1 MRKTATTKAGR
12 AATRSTR
19 GHSQSRADLSTHI
32 RRSRPGRRPA
42 GLPGVFFVYGTA
54 AALVFGKL
62 FFPSASPLTGTLL
75 ALSTFGVGFVAR
87 PIGGVVFA
95 HFGDKI
101 GRKSMLV
108 LSVLLMGGGTF
119 LVGLLPT
126 AATIGAAA
134 PVVLVL
140 LRFVQGIGLGGEWG
154 AAAVMAVEHAP
165 PGRRGFFG
173 SWPQV
178 GVPAGM
184 LTANLAVLIMSRSM
198 SEQAFLSWGWRIP
211 FLASIVLVVVG
222 ILIRLK
228 VHESPVFEQ
237 ARADGKLE
245 RLPVLAVL
253 RTQPVNVLRAAGL
266 RFAENSTFYIHTTF
280 VLTYGTTL
288 LGMRRD
294 DLLLAVI
301 ISSAV
306 GLVSLPFYGWAC
318 DRYGRRPVVLWGSLV
333 LLAMSWPY
341 FWALDTRSLP
351 IIVLATV
358 VAVNVGNSAVY
369 APQPAYFSELFEPQ
383 VRYSGASIGAQ
394 AASVFAGG
402 LAPVI
407 ATALLDATGGYNLIA
422 LYMSAMV
429 LITVVTALLS
439 PDPYGASLRR
449 AQPAPT

>member
-1 MRKTATTKAGR
+1 MHPAPPALDPVRTRRVALATLIGT
-12 AATRSTR
+12 SIEWY
-19 GHSQSRADLSTHI
+19 D
-32 RRSRPGRRPA
+32 
-42 GLPGVFFVYGTA
+42 FFVYGAA

-62 FFPSASPLTGTLL
+62 FFPTANPLTGTLL

-87 PIGGVVFA
+87 PVGGVVFA
-95 HFGDKI
+95 HFGDRI

-126 AATIGAAA
+126 AETIGVAA
-134 PVVLVL
+134 PILLVV

-165 PGRRGFFG
+165 PHRRGFFG

-184 LTANLAVLIMSRSM
+184 LTANLAMLIMSGSM
-198 SEQAFLSWGWRIP
+198 PEEAFLSWGWRIP
-211 FLASIVLVVVG
+211 FLASIALVVVG
-222 ILIRLK
+222 IVIRLK

-237 ARADGKLE
+237 AKAAGRIE

-253 RTQPVNVLRAAGL
+253 RKQPTNVLRAAGL

-280 VLTYGTTL
+280 VLTYGTTQ
-288 LGMRRD
+288 LGMGRG

-301 ISSAV
+301 VSSAV

-318 DRYGRRPVVLWGSLV
+318 DRFGRRPVVLWGSLV
-333 LLAMSWPY
+333 LLVMSWPY

-351 IIVLATV
+351 IIILATV

-369 APQPAYFSELFEPQ
+369 APQPAYFSELFEPE

-407 ATALLDATGGYNLIA
+407 ATALLNATGGYDLIA

-429 LITVVTALLS
+429 MITIVTALLS

-449 AQPAPT
+449 REKAAT

>member
-1 MRKTATTKAGR
+1 MHPAPPATDPIRTRRVAL
-12 AATRSTR
+12 ATLIGTSIEWY
-19 GHSQSRADLSTHI
+19 D
-32 RRSRPGRRPA
+32 
-42 GLPGVFFVYGTA
+42 FFVYGAA

-62 FFPSASPLTGTLL
+62 FFPTASPLTGTLL
-75 ALSTFGVGFVAR
+75 ALSTFGVGFAAR
-87 PIGGVVFA
+87 PVGGVVFA
-95 HFGDKI
+95 HFGDKV

-108 LSVLLMGGGTF
+108 LSVVLMGGGTF

-126 AATIGAAA
+126 AETIGVAA
-134 PVVLVL
+134 PILLVL

-165 PGRRGFFG
+165 PHRRGFFG

-184 LTANLAVLIMSRSM
+184 LTANLALLIMSGAI
-198 SEQAFLSWGWRIP
+198 SEEAFLSWGWRIP
-211 FLASIVLVVVG
+211 FLASIALVVLG
-222 ILIRLK
+222 IVIRLK
-228 VHESPVFEQ
+228 VDESPVFEE
-237 ARADGKLE
+237 AKAAGKIE

-253 RTQPVNVLRAAGL
+253 RNQPANVLRAAGL

-280 VLTYGTTL
+280 VLTYGTTV
-288 LGMRRD
+288 LGLERN

-318 DRYGRRPVVLWGSLV
+318 DRFGRRPVVLWGSLV

-351 IIVLATV
+351 LIVLATV

-369 APQPAYFSELFEPQ
+369 APQPAYFSELFEPE

-407 ATALLDATGGYNLIA
+407 ATALLNATGGYNMIA

-429 LITVVTALLS
+429 LITIVTALLS

-449 AQPAPT
+449 REPAAT